1 MLFVRSRLLAVTA
14 ISQNY
19 FMTGTASSVSIWSD
33 PGFIMLAV
41 LSLIILLA
49 ILYQVMRLSRYQLNR
64 KEKQEDLVDLIERLN
79 QTGQQQSAQ
88 LRRELLERV
97 SDANREQREINALF
111 MKQLQQS
118 NQGSGHMLDSIRQSI
133 QSQMGK
139 IAVNLKE
146 MQQVARDVRSLRQV
160 LGSVRGRGVVGELQL
175 EQLLSDVLAPTQ
187 YQKQVRI
194 RKDRQET
201 VDVAI
206 KLGSEAA
213 GTDIMLPIDAKFPLD
228 YLQRLLGAREA
239 DDTEAEAVF
248 SRELIRRV
256 RQEARKISSLYI
268 VPPQTT
274 DFAVLYLPGETL
286 FAEVMRDGE
295 LAADLY
301 RQYQV
306 ILAGPTSMTSLLAG
320 LQAVFRLQT
329 MEQKSWEIARSLAAV
344 QHDFRAYEDILEK
357 VHARLSRALSET
369 ENCLSQARQV
379 RRRLD
384 DFNLGTWTGTS
395 PEDEKKQVSEA
406 DHENEPD

>member
-1 MLFVRSRLLAVTA
+1 MTA
-14 ISQNY
+14 IDQNHIL
-19 FMTGTASSVSIWSD
+19 TGTASSVSIWGD
-33 PGFIMLAV
+33 PGFILLAV
-41 LSLIILLA
+41 ILLVILLA
-49 ILYQVMRLSRYQLNR
+49 ILFQVMRLSRYQLNR
-64 KEKQEDLVDLIERLN
+64 KEKQEDLIELIEQLN

-97 SDANREQREINALF
+97 NDANREQREINALF

-133 QSQMGK
+133 QAQMGK

-175 EQLLSDVLAPTQ
+175 EQLLSDILAPTQ
-187 YQKQVRI
+187 YQRQVRV
-194 RKDRQET
+194 RKDRQEA

-213 GTDIMLPIDAKFPLD
+213 GTNILLPVDAKFPLD

-274 DFAVLYLPGETL
+274 DFAILYLPGEAL

-295 LAADLY
+295 LASDLY

-329 MEQKSWEIARSLAAV
+329 MEQKTLEIARSLAAV
-344 QHDFRAYEDILEK
+344 QHDFHTYEDILEK

-384 DFNLGTWTGTS
+384 DFNLGSWTDA
-395 PEDEKKQVSEA
+395 PAEHEDNQKMGAEYK
-406 DHENEPD
+406 NESD